1 MIVSVVACGESAS
14 EWYQTPHDYSIG
26 VNDCFKLGYGVNEL
40 IVVNSPK
47 NFTPE
52 RLETIKRTKF
62 DKVKTNS
69 GNWDK
74 IFPQNEIIRMQ
85 SFGKYLKKGHI
96 YSSKSS
102 PFVAMSIAFNMG
114 ATDVIL
120 HGCDYIDHPAIK
132 DKLLNYEIRQIQN
145 FTRLMAD
152 QGTKTWLAKDY
163 GALKGIIPHWDSV
176 LGKVR
181 QQIIKNTE
189 EFARQNFLATKEAMT
204 QEILKQAQEDF
215 KKLGYGNS

>member
-1 MIVSVVACGESAS
+1 MIVNVIGCGQSGFD
-14 EWYQTPHDYSIG
+14 WYNTPCDYSLG
-26 VNDCFKLGYGVNEL
+26 VNDCFKFGYGVNEL
-40 IVVNSPK
+40 IVVNSTK

-74 IFPQNEIIRMQ
+74 IFPQQEIIRMQ

-120 HGCDYIDHPAIK
+120 HGCDYVSHPAIK
-132 DKLLNYEIRQIQN
+132 DKLLNYEIRNIQN

-163 GALKGIIPHWDSV
+163 GAL
-176 LGKVR
+176 
-181 QQIIKNTE
+181 
-189 EFARQNFLATKEAMT
+189 TK
-204 QEILKQAQEDF
+204 ILNVWQDV
-215 KKLGYGNS
+215 

>member
-1 MIVSVVACGESAS
+1 MIVSVVACGSSACD
-14 EWYQTPHDYSIG
+14 WYKTPCDYSIG
-26 VNDCFKLGYGVNEL
+26 VNDCGKWIAAVNEL
-40 IVVNSPK
+40 LIVNHPK

-120 HGCDYIDHPAIK
+120 HGCDYLNHPAIK

-163 GALKGIIPHWDSV
+163 GAL
-176 LGKVR
+176 
-181 QQIIKNTE
+181 
-189 EFARQNFLATKEAMT
+189 TK
-204 QEILKQAQEDF
+204 ILNVWQ
-215 KKLGYGNS
+215 GVTI

>member
-1 MIVSVVACGESAS
+1 MIVSVIGCGSSA
-14 EWYQTPHDYSIG
+14 EGWYNTPHDYSIG
-26 VNDCFKLGYGVNEL
+26 VNDAFRWGFGFDEL
-40 IVVNSPK
+40 IIVNSPK
-47 NFTPE
+47 SFTPE

-74 IFPQNEIIRMQ
+74 IFPQQEIIRMQ

-120 HGCDYIDHPAIK
+120 HGCDYENHPALNG
-132 DKLLNYEIRQIQN
+132 KLLNYEIRNIQN

-163 GALKGIIPHWDSV
+163 GAL
-176 LGKVR
+176 
-181 QQIIKNTE
+181 
-189 EFARQNFLATKEAMT
+189 TK
-204 QEILKQAQEDF
+204 ILNVWQPS
-215 KKLGYGNS
+215 LV